1 MSATTAARSASAQTP
16 MQVSSVTQ
24 RRVLAS
30 EWIKMRSLRST
41 ILTLAAAVVAM
52 VVLAW
57 LVGWATNAHWSS
69 MHPDERASFN
79 PIDRS
84 LAGVNLAQLAIGVLG
99 VLLVTGE
106 YATGMIRATFA
117 AAPRRLPVLW
127 AKAALYA
134 VVTFVLL
141 LVSAFAAFVIGQ
153 HFLASHGTTLGAPHA
168 WRAIMGVA
176 GYLTLVGVLAVA
188 FGFMIRST
196 AGGIATLFGLL
207 LVVPASASCCR
218 PAGRPTRCPTC
229 PATPAPRS
237 SVSTPIPARSPPAQ
251 GCWFC
256 ASGSPQRSR
265 ELPSYSGT
273 ATPSRQISPGGPTWC
288 GYPRDA

>member
-16 MQVSSVTQ
+16 VQVSSVTQ

-69 MHPDERASFN
+69 MHPDERAGFN

-127 AKAALYA
+127 AKTALYA

-141 LVSAFAAFVIGQ
+141 LVSAFLAFVIGQ

-168 WRAIMGVA
+168 WRAIIGVA
-176 GYLTLVGVLAVA
+176 GYLTLVGVLAIA

-207 LVVPASASCCR
+207 LVVPGVGQLLPASWQTHTLPYLPSN
-218 PAGRPTRCPTC
+218 AGSSIFSVHTDPSALS
-229 PATPAPRS
+229 PATGLLVLCIWVAAALAGAAVLIR
-237 SVSTPIPARSPPAQ
+237 R
-251 GCWFC
+251 
-256 ASGSPQRSR
+256 
-265 ELPSYSGT
+265 
-273 ATPSRQISPGGPTWC
+273 
-288 GYPRDA
+288 RDA